1 MKAQAN
7 SSQDP
12 ISKITRAK
20 WAGSMAQEVEC
31 LLCKHETLGSNPSR
45 IKNK

>member
-1 MKAQAN
+1 MTKEESEKPRLAARHLWLTPIILAQAN

-20 WAGSMAQEVEC
+20 
-31 LLCKHETLGSNPSR
+31 
-45 IKNK
+45 